1 MVKESHEDN
10 LQQTIQFKDLQKILG
25 CKIHTLKREVADGQS
40 TTIGN
45 TNLMVMD

>member
-1 MVKESHEDN
+1 MLTPIPVWA
-10 LQQTIQFKDLQKILG
+10 QILG